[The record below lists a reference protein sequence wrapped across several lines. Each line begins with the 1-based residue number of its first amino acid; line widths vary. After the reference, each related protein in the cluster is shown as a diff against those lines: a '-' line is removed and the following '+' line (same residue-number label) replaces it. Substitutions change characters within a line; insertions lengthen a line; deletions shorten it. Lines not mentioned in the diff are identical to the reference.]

1 MKFDFFTK
9 STGNS
14 FVKII
19 NCGLS
24 FLLILITQPAS
35 ADEYTATYF
44 ETDSAQ
50 KVYIEKIANAGDNKT
65 LLIDAYYNFGEY
77 LDEIG
82 AYDSSVVQFEKALDY
97 ALNINDDEKI
107 SSAANYLASMYCAL
121 GDFTKSINTYKTA
134 LKSAENREDF
144 HNTAKISMNMAGTY
158 SFMGNYKEAINYAL
172 KAINIKESNNDRVRI
187 CYHYMTLANIFRE
200 NNNIPKWKEYVLKA
214 YQLKD
219 IEECASF
226 PDIAKIYN
234 SLGGLAKMEENF
246 DQALA
251 YYDTL
256 MVLSWEAEFN
266 QGISTAL
273 TNSAQIYY
281 SQGQV
286 LKALELSTKA
296 EPYFGGDT
304 YEIIFNNNWKAE
316 LYKEL
321 GNFNKALALV
331 TENIQRSD
339 INFYYTEKTKCLQ
352 LLYELNFKLSNYQQ
366 AYAWNDSLRTIEQN
380 YHDEDIRRVIQE
392 TETKYETEKKQK
404 QIELLTSEN
413 TVKNQR
419 IKTFIALLIAL
430 FFLLMLL
437 ASYYLRYRQKMIF
450 AGEDLKMKLL
460 RSQMNPHFIFNV
472 LGSIQSFM
480 MSNDPGKA
488 SGYLSSFASLIRATL
503 EYSSAESISLHD
515 ELTMLKDY
523 INLEQMRLSGK
534 FDYNINIQ
542 NIEEPEFIH
551 IPPMMVQPFIENAIK
566 HGFREI
572 DYKGDLN
579 ISVSESEYYVVF
591 EIEDNGSGLKEEP
604 GKEIGHQ
611 SKALDIFEQR
621 RKLIE
626 QKYKRSFSF
635 EIINLRDKNP
645 DTSGVCIKISIPIL
659 NNCSN

>member
-1 MKFDFFTK
+1 
-9 STGNS
+9 
-14 FVKII
+14 
-19 NCGLS
+19 
-24 FLLILITQPAS
+24 
-35 ADEYTATYF
+35 
-44 ETDSAQ
+44 
-50 KVYIEKIANAGDNKT
+50 
-65 LLIDAYYNFGEY
+65 
-77 LDEIG
+77 
-82 AYDSSVVQFEKALDY
+82 
-97 ALNINDDEKI
+97 
-107 SSAANYLASMYCAL
+107 
-121 GDFTKSINTYKTA
+121 
-134 LKSAENREDF
+134 
-144 HNTAKISMNMAGTY
+144 
-158 SFMGNYKEAINYAL
+158 
-172 KAINIKESNNDRVRI
+172 
-187 CYHYMTLANIFRE
+187 MTMANIFRE
-200 NNNIPKWKEYVLKA
+200 NNNIDKWKEYVLKA
-214 YQLKD
+214 YLLKD

-234 SLGGLAKMEENF
+234 SLGGLAKMEEDF
-246 DQALA
+246 ERALA

-256 MVLSWEAEFN
+256 MVLSREAEFN

-281 SQGQV
+281 NQGQV

-321 GNFNKALALV
+321 GNYNKALALV

-366 AYAWNDSLRTIEQN
+366 AYNWNDSLRTIEQN

-430 FFLLMLL
+430 VFLLMLL

-480 MSNDPGKA
+480 MSNNPGKA

-523 INLEQMRLSGK
+523 INLEQMRTSEK
-534 FDYNINIQ
+534 FDYDIQ
-542 NIEEPEFIH
+542 LHNIEEPEFIH
-551 IPPMMVQPFIENAIK
+551 IPPMMIQPFIENAIK
-566 HGFREI
+566 HGFQEI
-572 DYKGDLN
+572 DYKGKLN
-579 ISVSESEYYVVF
+579 ITVSESEHWLDFV
-591 EIEDNGSGLKEEP
+591 IEDNGSGLKTDS
-604 GKEIGHQ
+604 GKEIAHQ
-611 SKALDIFEQR
+611 SMALDIFEQR

-626 QKYKRSFSF
+626 QKYKQSFSF
-635 EIINLRDKNP
+635 EIINLSDKNP